1 MIWQARKEW
10 FGKTACRITSDLS
23 DLATKTLRRI
33 TILGSD
39 LAKHLAESLLQGVI
53 WHFAWSDLAKCYR
66 ITVIWQSQREWFGVI
81 WQQFRLPNQSDL
93 ALQGEWFGI
102 FRRVIWSESLVIW
115 MIWHL
120 VGLGDSSWVI
130 PCVLSYLALCR
141 ITNHSV
147 IWWFGKR
154 FRFLCRITNH
164 SVISDLASQNDL
176 ITHHSVIW
184 WFGNQFCRIT
194 NHWVISDLASA
205 EHPII
210 QSFSD
215 VIRLQGVIWVSG
227 SIIIP
232 QSVIRHPGVILSCSA
247 YSGVSRGRGCCW
259 GCGVYVSGFTIFLLF
274 YLRVAF
280 PLQFQE
286 KTGRDQ
292 GIWTSPGFH
301 YPRGDGK
308 CWIYAFSDHGY
319 CSGNCIFWIP
329 EYLDLLWPALVGIA
343 NH

>member
-1 MIWQARKEW
+1 
-10 FGKTACRITSDLS
+10 
-23 DLATKTLRRI
+23 
-33 TILGSD
+33 
-39 LAKHLAESLLQGVI
+39 
-53 WHFAWSDLAKCYR
+53 
-66 ITVIWQSQREWFGVI
+66 VIWQNTSPNHSFREWFGISLGVI
-81 WQQFRLPNQSDL
+81 WQNVTESQWFGNPKGSDLVWFGNNSVCRIRVIWHSKESDL

-130 PCVLSYLALCR
+130 PWVLSYLALCR

-259 GCGVYVSGFTIFLLF
+259 GCGVYVSGFTIFGCF
-274 YLRVAF
+274 
-280 PLQFQE
+280 
-286 KTGRDQ
+286 
-292 GIWTSPGFH
+292 TSG
-301 YPRGDGK
+301 
-308 CWIYAFSDHGY
+308 
-319 CSGNCIFWIP
+319 
-329 EYLDLLWPALVGIA
+329 
-343 NH
+343 